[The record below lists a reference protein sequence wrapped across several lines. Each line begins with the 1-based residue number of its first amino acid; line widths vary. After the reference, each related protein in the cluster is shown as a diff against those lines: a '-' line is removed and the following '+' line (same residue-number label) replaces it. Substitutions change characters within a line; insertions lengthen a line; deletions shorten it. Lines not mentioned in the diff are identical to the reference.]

1 MKKHKVILS
10 VLIIVIVG
18 FTGIFVYDNY
28 FKPYKW
34 EKAEE
39 NISRYIK
46 EQGVSKENISEITK
60 LKDTAL
66 REENL
71 KKSNLKGIIYTVTYK
86 DDPKYEYQYFY
97 VDDMHDTKLYKVA
110 LLIYDLSNGNKR
122 VRGEDLKNVKYPPLY
137 LDK

>member
-18 FTGIFVYDNY
+18 FTGFFVYDNY

-39 NISRYIK
+39 SISRYIK

-71 KKSNLKGIIYTVTYK
+71 KKSNLKGIIYTITYK

-97 VDDMHDTKLYKVA
+97 IDDMHDTKLYKVA

-122 VRGEDLKNVKYPPLY
+122 VRSEDLKNVKYPPLY